1 MFSLLSA
8 LASMGPYFAPPLA
21 ALTCCLLPAGCCV
34 ICDSEVL
41 AALKSL
47 KTDFLPNFL
56 NPEEVK
62 HMYDT
67 IVRTVKGFSDLPYNK
82 KSYVGAIDE
91 KTYRIVTKSFLK
103 SLKNITDSRIK
114 GKQSLEK
121 LNEMFRN
128 EKVTFAFHAAQFQR
142 LGLMLQ
148 KLIWCDYC
156 NFQIHKCSKPVDCG
170 GRNLEIHELEE
181 LNLNCHLDWHDN
193 AYGLADYTFYRVW
206 ENNSETE
213 LHKGKDPVLNKPSV
227 SLRDAGNYRC
237 VLRNT
242 LFGTPSSII
251 RFHVT
256 VFPRDLE
263 EWKPSG
269 DFAQNQPNKEEEEE
283 ETPSPTEAE
292 PIDTTTQPLEIQNM
306 LQGRINGLLICF
318 SIILIAALIF
328 WLLTR
333 KKKKTKSRSSRASIS
348 SKGSRTSK
356 RTSSKGKK

>member
-1 MFSLLSA
+1 
-8 LASMGPYFAPPLA
+8 MGPYFAPPLA
-21 ALTCCLLPAGCCV
+21 ALACCLLPAGCCV

-56 NPEEVK
+56 NPDEVK

-82 KSYVGAIDE
+82 QSYVGAIGE
-91 KTYRIVTKSFLK
+91 GKVELNSWSFLK
-103 SLKNITDSRIK
+103 NLKNITDSRIK
-114 GKQSLEK
+114 
-121 LNEMFRN
+121 
-128 EKVTFAFHAAQFQR
+128 
-142 LGLMLQ
+142 GLMLQ

-156 NFQIHKCSKPVDCG
+156 NFQVHSCSKPVDCG
-170 GRNLEIHELEE
+170 GRHLEIHELEE

-213 LHKGKDPVLNKPSV
+213 LYKGKDPVLNKPSV

-242 LFGTPSSII
+242 LFGTPSSIL

-283 ETPSPTEAE
+283 TPSPTEPE
-292 PIDTTTQPLEIQNM
+292 PIATTTQPLEIQNM
-306 LQGRINGLLICF
+306 LQGRINGLVICF
-318 SIILIAALIF
+318 CIVLIAALIF
-328 WLLTR
+328 W
-333 KKKKTKSRSSRASIS
+333 
-348 SKGSRTSK
+348 
-356 RTSSKGKK
+356 

>member
-1 MFSLLSA
+1 
-8 LASMGPYFAPPLA
+8 MGPYFAPPLA
-21 ALTCCLLPAGCCV
+21 ALACCLLPAGCCV

-56 NPEEVK
+56 NPDEVK

-82 KSYVGAIDE
+82 QSYVGAIGE
-91 KTYRIVTKSFLK
+91 
-103 SLKNITDSRIK
+103 
-114 GKQSLEK
+114 GKVE
-121 LNEMFRN
+121 LNSWVLGPGLGGLTAKIPTHLFVGEYILDL
-128 EKVTFAFHAAQFQR
+128 VPS
-142 LGLMLQ
+142 GLMLQ

-156 NFQIHKCSKPVDCG
+156 NFQVHSCSKPVDCG
-170 GRNLEIHELEE
+170 GRHLEIHELEE

-213 LHKGKDPVLNKPSV
+213 LYKGKDPVLNKPSV

-242 LFGTPSSII
+242 LFGTPSSIL

-283 ETPSPTEAE
+283 TPSPTEPE
-292 PIDTTTQPLEIQNM
+292 PIATTTQPLEIQNM
-306 LQGRINGLLICF
+306 LQGRINGLVICF
-318 SIILIAALIF
+318 CIVLIAALIF
-328 WLLTR
+328 W
-333 KKKKTKSRSSRASIS
+333 
-348 SKGSRTSK
+348 
-356 RTSSKGKK
+356 